1 MADRRGALTPAPRLL
16 YVGESGLDRHTVGA
30 GAAMTLPALTDTPAG
45 LLAGGRVVTPDGVL
59 TDAWVHVAGGAIV
72 SVGSRQPSVDVPV
85 LDLAGAWLLPGF
97 VDLHM
102 HGGGGHSVAASRE
115 AMAGAVAF
123 HRRHGTTATLVSLMT
138 APVDDLCEQL
148 TWAAD
153 LVRAA
158 PTPRGKVL
166 GSHLEGPFLSPRR
179 SGAQNEA
186 HMLAPDA
193 SVLERLVTA
202 ADGTLR
208 MMTLAPELDG
218 APGLIELLRRQGVI
232 VAMGHSDAS
241 YEQAALAIRAGANHA
256 THLFNAMPS
265 LHHRAPGL
273 VGAALAAGIPCELI
287 NDGRHVHPAMVG
299 LVARL
304 ISCPVLITDAIDA
317 SGVGDGTYG
326 LGGQEVRVHEGEA
339 RLARTG
345 SLAGSTLTMAEAL
358 RRAVAHSGLS
368 VEHASTAASGNPARV
383 LGLEASLGSIAP
395 GRRADLVVLDDDL
408 QITAVMAGGRWCH
421 DT

>member
-1 MADRRGALTPAPRLL
+1 M
-16 YVGESGLDRHTVGA
+16 TVS
-30 GAAMTLPALTDTPAG
+30 ALTDTPAR

-59 TDAWVHVAGGAIV
+59 TGAWVHVEGDAIV
-72 SVGSRQPSVDVPV
+72 SVGGHQPAVDAPV
-85 LDLAGAWLLPGF
+85 FDLAGAWLLPGF

-102 HGGGGHSVAASRE
+102 HGGGGHSVAVSRE

-138 APVDDLCEQL
+138 APVDELCEQL

-153 LVRAA
+153 LVRAG
-158 PTPRGKVL
+158 PTPHGNVL

-186 HMLAPDA
+186 HMIAPDA
-193 SVLERLVTA
+193 SVLERLVAA

-208 MMTLAPELDG
+208 VMTLAPELDG
-218 APGLIELLRRQGVI
+218 ALGLIEPLRRQGVI

-241 YEQAALAIRAGANHA
+241 YEQAASAIRAGANHA

-304 ISCPVLITDAIDA
+304 TSCPVLVTDAIDA
-317 SGVGDGTYG
+317 SGVGDGTFV
-326 LGGQEVRVHEGEA
+326 LGGQEVRVFEGEA
-339 RLARTG
+339 RLASTE
-345 SLAGSTLTMAEAL
+345 SLAGSTLTMTEAL

-383 LGLEASLGSIAP
+383 LGLEGSLGSIAP

-408 QITAVMAGGRWCH
+408 QITAVMAGGRWC
-421 DT
+421 DDV

>member
-1 MADRRGALTPAPRLL
+1 M
-16 YVGESGLDRHTVGA
+16 TVS
-30 GAAMTLPALTDTPAG
+30 ALTDTPAR

-59 TDAWVHVAGGAIV
+59 TGAWVHVEGDAIV
-72 SVGSRQPSVDVPV
+72 SVGGHQPAVDAPV
-85 LDLAGAWLLPGF
+85 FDLAGAWLLPGF

-102 HGGGGHSVAASRE
+102 HGGGGHSVAVSRE

-138 APVDDLCEQL
+138 APVDELCEQL

-153 LVRAA
+153 LVRAG
-158 PTPRGKVL
+158 PTPHGNVL

-186 HMLAPDA
+186 HMIAPDA
-193 SVLERLVTA
+193 SVLERLVAA

-208 MMTLAPELDG
+208 VMTLAPELDG
-218 APGLIELLRRQGVI
+218 ALGLIEPLRRQGVI

-241 YEQAALAIRAGANHA
+241 YEQAASAIRAGANHA

-304 ISCPVLITDAIDA
+304 ISCPVLVTDAIDA
-317 SGVGDGTYG
+317 SGVGDGTFV
-326 LGGQEVRVHEGEA
+326 LGGQEVRVYEGEA
-339 RLARTG
+339 RLASTE
-345 SLAGSTLTMAEAL
+345 SLAGSTLTMTEAL

-383 LGLEASLGSIAP
+383 LGLEGSLGSIAP
-395 GRRADLVVLDDDL
+395 GRRADLVVLDDDM
-408 QITAVMAGGRWCH
+408 QITAVMAGGRWC
-421 DT
+421 DDV